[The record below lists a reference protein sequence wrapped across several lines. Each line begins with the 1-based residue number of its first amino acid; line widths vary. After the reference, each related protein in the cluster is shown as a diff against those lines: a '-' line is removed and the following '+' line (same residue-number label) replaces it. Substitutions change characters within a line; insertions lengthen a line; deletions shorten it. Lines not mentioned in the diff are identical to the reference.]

1 MSTPHSPPHCSLVI
15 YLDKDA
21 PAVTSFLRDLRSFF
35 QKFPLNYEL
44 VAVVEKGASE
54 CARLLEDA
62 KKESSAKE
70 TITLLQNPKTLHRAR
85 SLCQGLNAT
94 QAPYILVADPQL
106 ATPLGDLFKILQNL
120 MTESSV
126 DVCWGNRLDKKDSLF
141 LKSQTPR
148 HKLERL
154 FNGILHER
162 NKKSSD
168 PLCEI
173 GGFKKEAWVRLQ
185 EKLSTKVPK
194 GWYLNHHLQIE
205 IQETPLNRI
214 EIAIHDSG
222 QTSASYSVWRERWNL
237 LRQSIL

>member
-1 MSTPHSPPHCSLVI
+1 MSTPHCSLVI
-15 YLDKDA
+15 YLNKDA
-21 PAVTSFLRDLRSFF
+21 PAVTSFLKDLRSFF

-44 VAVVEKGASE
+44 VAIIEKGASE
-54 CARLLEDA
+54 CARLLEEA

-70 TITLLQNPKTLHRAR
+70 TISLVQNSKTLHRAR
-85 SLCQGLNAT
+85 SLCQGFNAA
-94 QAPYILVADPQL
+94 QAPYVLVGDPQL

-120 MTESSV
+120 MSESTV
-126 DVCWGNRLDKKDSLF
+126 DICWGNRLNKKDSVF
-141 LKSQTPR
+141 LNSLAPR

-173 GGFKKEAWVRLQ
+173 GGFKKEAWVCLQ
-185 EKLSTKVPK
+185 EKLSTKTIK
-194 GWYLNHHLQIE
+194 GWYLHQQLQKE
-205 IQETPLNRI
+205 IQETALNRI

-237 LRQSIL
+237 LSQSIL